1 VRSVKSFGFNIFK
14 MVAAKANAK
23 AEGTCLPAPDKKC
36 RRYRRF
42 CRPGISPE
50 PQRLRAANL
59 VN

>member
-1 VRSVKSFGFNIFK
+1 VHWVKSFVLKVFL
-14 MVAAKANAK
+14 MVAAKVNAK
-23 AEGTCLPAPDKKC
+23 AEGTCMPAPDKKC

-50 PQRLRAANL
+50 PQRLRATDL